1 MLKKHLNYSA
11 VIYISFQLTVI
22 PNVLIQKFLDCQW
35 SIPTKHD
42 NYFEC
47 QDGSFCEGFPHNLSC
62 CNSRGGRAK
71 CPPNRPVMCADTSCA
86 GGKDHCCSRSAQQ
99 CYIDASG
106 PRECGMYAEFCIRP
120 QSKILCHHAS
130 KR

>member
-1 MLKKHLNYSA
+1 MKLGFLNFYLGFIKKNFFYFNF
-11 VIYISFQLTVI
+11 V
-22 PNVLIQKFLDCQW
+22 C
-35 SIPTKHD
+35 TKILFSKIHSKHILHD

>member
-1 MLKKHLNYSA
+1 MHTNYLSMN
-11 VIYISFQLTVI
+11 L
-22 PNVLIQKFLDCQW
+22 LIQKILDCDW

-106 PRECGMYAEFCIRP
+106 PRECGKYAECYISP
-120 QSKILCHHAS
+120 QSKI
-130 KR
+130 